1 MNFNPVQALMQ
12 FLEDANRILGLSY
25 KPSTEEFKRTLKIV
39 LFCVLILGAAG
50 FIISLLIG
58 LIV

>member
-1 MNFNPVQALMQ
+1 MAFNPVHIVKQ
-12 FLEDANRILGLSY
+12 FLEDSNRILELSY

-39 LFCVLILGAAG
+39 LFCVLVLGAAG
-50 FIISLLIG
+50 FIISLLVE

>member
-1 MNFNPVQALMQ
+1 MKFNPVQSIKQ
-12 FLEDANRILGLSY
+12 FLEDANRILSLSY

-50 FIISLLIG
+50 FIISIIIG

>member
-1 MNFNPVQALMQ
+1 MNFNPVQIIKQ
-12 FLEDANRILGLSY
+12 FLEDSNRILSLSY

-39 LFCVLILGAAG
+39 LFLVLILGALG
-50 FIISLLIG
+50 YIISIIVG